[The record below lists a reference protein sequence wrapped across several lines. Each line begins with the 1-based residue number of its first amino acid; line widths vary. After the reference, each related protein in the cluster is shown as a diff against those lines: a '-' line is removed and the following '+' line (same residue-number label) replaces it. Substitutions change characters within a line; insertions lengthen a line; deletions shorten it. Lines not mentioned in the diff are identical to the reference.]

1 MGNFFDELSDTFGT
15 TNSDNLKRI
24 AAQIGGQYES
34 AGALKG
40 QRISVVYGGIHIL
53 YDIVTFSRGG
63 TIYTRIRSEFKSHSQ
78 YHLVMNTKVWLNFY
92 LNIYGWKAAAEI
104 HKYKKI
110 ACSDDLTGKLN
121 IHGTDEAVTIN
132 LFDEEAVKTLAHFRI
147 HTFQIHCD
155 GESGKLYSMIYGSI
169 NDPDD
174 FQKVHHMVC
183 SLIDSMKSKDMIY
196 AD

>member
-1 MGNFFDELSDTFGT
+1 MGNFFDELSDTFST
-15 TNSDNLKRI
+15 TNSDNLKMI
-24 AAQIGGQYES
+24 ADQIGGQYES

-40 QRISVVYGGIHIL
+40 QRISVVYGEVNIL
-53 YDIVTFSRGG
+53 YDIVVFSKGG
-63 TIYTRIRSEFKSHSQ
+63 TIYTRTRAEFKSHAQ

-110 ACSDDLTGKLN
+110 AFSNELSRKLY
-121 IHGTDEAVTIN
+121 IHGTDEAVTTS
-132 LFDEEAVKTLAHFRI
+132 LFDEKAVKTLDYFKT

-169 NDPDD
+169 DDPEA
-174 FQKVHHMVC
+174 FLKIHHVVC
-183 SLIDSMKSKDMIY
+183 SLIDRMKEQKMID
-196 AD
+196 AN